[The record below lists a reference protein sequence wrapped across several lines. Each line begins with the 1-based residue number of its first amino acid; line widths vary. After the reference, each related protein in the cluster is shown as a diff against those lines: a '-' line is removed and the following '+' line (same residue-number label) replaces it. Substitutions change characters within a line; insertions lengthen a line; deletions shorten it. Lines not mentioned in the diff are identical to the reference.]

1 MKALFSSSLLLFVLA
16 ILLALCCAEMSGQ
29 ASCKTFLECLTY
41 QSDHLNPISQVLF
54 IPENS
59 SYTSILQLGLRNLRF
74 TSPEFLKPLV
84 IVTPVHESQIQ
95 SVIYCA
101 RKHGVHIRIRCGGH
115 DFEGLSYTASVP
127 FVMIDMINLQSVDVD
142 LENNSAWVQ
151 GGANIGEVYYRIA
164 EKSSK
169 LGFPGAVRGTVGV
182 TGLIS
187 GGGYGAMVRKYG
199 LAADNVIDVRMINV
213 NGEILDRKSM
223 GEDLFWAIRGGI
235 ASSFGV
241 IVAWKLKLVAVPETV
256 TIFSVARTLEQ
267 GATDLVHKWQ
277 YVAPKIDRDLY
288 IRIQIRAVNLNQDG
302 SKRTIVVSFESLFLG
317 GVDKLLS
324 IMQISFPELDLV
336 KDDCREVSWLKSSL
350 WFAGNSAFRFG
361 ESVELL
367 LNRSLIPYLYY
378 KAKSDYVQEPI
389 SKEGLQMIWKKY
401 FELEAGAA
409 NILMTPY
416 GGKMDEFSASELPF
430 PHRAGN
436 LYMMYN
442 GVSWQAN
449 TSKYEQLKRLNWLKS
464 LYSDLAPFVSKNP
477 RTAYINYN
485 DLDLGIGSLTY
496 EEASQWGFKYFGI
509 NFERLVRVK
518 TLVDPDNFFNH
529 QQSIPA
535 FPSSS
540 KDEL

>member
-1 MKALFSSSLLLFVLA
+1 MKTLFSSLFFLFA
-16 ILLALCCAEMSGQ
+16 ILLSLYCAEMSGQ
-29 ASCKTFLECLTY
+29 TSCKTFLQCLTY
-41 QSDHLNPISQVLF
+41 QSDYLTPISQVLF
-54 IPENS
+54 TPENS

-74 TSPEFLKPLV
+74 TSPEFSKPQV

-95 SVIYCA
+95 SLINCA
-101 RKHGVHIRIRCGGH
+101 RKHRMHIRIRCGGH
-115 DFEGLSYTASVP
+115 DFEGLSYTARVP
-127 FVMIDMINLQSVDVD
+127 FIMIDMINLQSVNVN
-142 LENNSAWVQ
+142 LENNTAWIQ

-164 EKSSK
+164 EKSRN
-169 LGFPGAVRGTVGV
+169 LGFPGGVRGTVGI

-213 NGEILDRKSM
+213 NGEILNRKSM

-235 ASSFGV
+235 TSSFGI
-241 IVAWKLKLVAVPETV
+241 IVAWKLKLVVVPEIV
-256 TIFSVARTLEQ
+256 TIFAVTRTLEQ
-267 GATDLVHKWQ
+267 GATDLVHQWQ

-288 IRIQIRAVNLNQDG
+288 IRIQIKAVNLNQDG
-302 SKRTIVVSFESLFLG
+302 SKRTILVSFESLFLG
-317 GVDKLLS
+317 GADKLLS
-324 IMQISFPELDLV
+324 IMQISFPELGLV
-336 KDDCREVSWLKSSL
+336 KDDCREVSWLKSAL

-367 LNRSLIPYLYY
+367 LNRSLIPNLYF

-389 SKEGLQMIWKKY
+389 SKKGFQMIWKKY

-409 NILMTPY
+409 NIIMTPY
-416 GGKMDEFSASELPF
+416 GGKMDDYSASELPF

-442 GVSWQAN
+442 GVSWHAN
-449 TSKYEQLKRLNWLKS
+449 TSSDEQLKRLNWLKS
-464 LYSDLAPFVSKNP
+464 LYSDLAFFVSNNP
-477 RTAYINYN
+477 RASYINYN
-485 DLDLGIGSLTY
+485 DLDLGVGSSTY

-509 NFERLVRVK
+509 NFERLVKVK
-518 TLVDPDNFFNH
+518 TLVDPDDFFMH
-529 QQSIPA
+529 EQSIPA

-540 KDEL
+540 KAEL